1 MPDELKELFEKF
13 LRRELAELRQN
24 KIRTIALAVSFVAV
38 TILYFVFNDDAEE
51 IDLSDPPPVTKDLP
65 VQKLHD
71 KKISAQVPESPDGV
85 KIVLGATTD
94 ELFIDDPFQG
104 KEKPLPPKKVDL
116 PPIPPPSPIQQPI
129 QPSPQPIQ
137 QPPSKVE
144 PKEKIFLT
152 GTAVSVD
159 NKTAMFLRGEKNFF
173 RSVGEEVDGRIISD
187 ITPDFVTFTDGTR
200 VFITKELK

>member
-1 MPDELKELFEKF
+1 MFDELKELFEKF

-24 KIRTIALAVSFVAV
+24 KTRTIALAVTFVAV
-38 TILYFVFNDDAEE
+38 TILYLSLNDDGGEE
-51 IDLSDPPPVTKDLP
+51 INLNDAPPVTKDLP

-94 ELFIDDPFQG
+94 ELFIGDPFQG
-104 KEKPLPPKKVDL
+104 KEKPPPPKKVEL
-116 PPIPPPSPIQQPI
+116 PPIPPPSPI

-137 QPPSKVE
+137 QPPTKVE

-152 GTAVSVD
+152 GTAVSGD
-159 NKTAMFLRGEKNFF
+159 NKTAMFLRGGKNFF

-187 ITPDFVTFTDGTR
+187 ITPDFVTFTDGMR
-200 VFITKELK
+200 VFITKELN